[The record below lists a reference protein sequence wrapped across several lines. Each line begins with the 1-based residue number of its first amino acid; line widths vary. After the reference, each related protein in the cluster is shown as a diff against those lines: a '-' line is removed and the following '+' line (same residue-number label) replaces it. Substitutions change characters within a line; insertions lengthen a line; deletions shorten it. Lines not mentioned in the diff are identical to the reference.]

1 MFGHTANNSQQWT
14 QTAPPIF
21 VHYAALHFTQKWAPP
36 FGPLWLALTELRAME
51 KIIEFL
57 NLLKALQA
65 NIVTL
70 DEIEIFFRKI
80 DNFHNFWHY
89 ISDED
94 IRAKDSE
101 YAKMQSIEL
110 TKFISAL
117 EAGDYN
123 KAKNITFVDYSA

>member
-1 MFGHTANNSQQWT
+1 
-14 QTAPPIF
+14 
-21 VHYAALHFTQKWAPP
+21 
-36 FGPLWLALTELRAME
+36 ME